1 MSDLP
6 PGWITISDYVA
17 LAYPA
22 PKGSISLRLRILAAY
37 LAAAALIAMPI
48 AIIYLAFGLMF
59 P

>member
-1 MSDLP
+1 MNDLP
-6 PGWITISDYVA
+6 PGWITISEYVA

-37 LAAAALIAMPI
+37 FAAAALIAMPI
-48 AIIYLAFGLMF
+48 AIIYLAVGLVV